1 MNINEDEHLNE
12 KQSSESLSIEDW
24 LTIENVRTSFV
35 TTFEKDEKNYS
46 HVDLSNAE
54 NGLITWSH
62 FFSDLAMRFICFF
75 RQIDQF
81 ENLHADDRFILIKNN
96 LFSIYPISRCFNF
109 KSINDYSSFNADGIL
124 RKHSQLLNL
133 CGASNSIHQLF
144 IDSVSS
150 MFRLSEQDSNIL
162 ILLIIVLIFTH
173 RLSMNED
180 EPPLNDPLAV
190 YRAQSSYTT
199 LLCNYLIDKH
209 GELQGHKHFIQIFN
223 VILRLQSLTKTF
235 QDFFR
240 SRMMSTATLESIAPL
255 MQTVLHIS

>member
-1 MNINEDEHLNE
+1 MNIDE
-12 KQSSESLSIEDW
+12 KQCA
-24 LTIENVRTSFV
+24 IENVRTSFV
-35 TTFEKDEKNYS
+35 TTFDKDEHNYS
-46 HVDLSNAE
+46 RVDLSNAE

-62 FFSDLAMRFICFF
+62 FFSDLAIRFISFF

-81 ENLHADDRFILIKNN
+81 ENLHADDRFILIKYN

-109 KSINDYSSFNADGIL
+109 KSINDYSSFNGEDIL
-124 RKHSQLLNL
+124 QKHSQFLIL
-133 CGASNSIHQLF
+133 CGASNSINQSF
-144 IDSVSS
+144 VNSVLS
-150 MFRLSEQDSNIL
+150 MFRLSEQDSTIL

-190 YRAQSSYTT
+190 YRAQCSYTT
-199 LLCNYLIDKH
+199 LLWNYLIDKH
-209 GELQGHKHFIQIFN
+209 GELQGLKHFIQIFN

-240 SRMMSTATLESIAPL
+240 SRMMSSATLESIAPL